1 MTGPTFTTRVF
12 ESQSPFIGAEA
23 HEPADANRVFPVVEK
38 LVVPV
43 RGLFLLMLI
52 FVIVIG
58 PLNLFILS
66 RRKRKIWLLWTV
78 PAISLIT
85 CVAVSAYSILSE
97 GWSGKARTAG
107 LTILDE
113 SSHQATTIGWSA
125 FYSPLT
131 PGEGLHYGYETELTP
146 QIGSQYSYNR
156 SQAGHRSVDWTEDQ
170 HLASG
175 WVSARVPAHFRIRKS
190 EVRRERI
197 TLNRGPGDSLSAV
210 NGLGVD
216 VRDLWLADRDGRIY
230 SVKNLKA
237 GSSAV
242 MALQPNAQAH
252 GIVEELR
259 LAFAGSDW
267 FNLPKWTHS
276 PERLLMPGC
285 YIAATDSSPFIEDG
299 LKDVGSRKN
308 ESVIYGIMKAE

>member
-1 MTGPTFTTRVF
+1 
-12 ESQSPFIGAEA
+12 
-23 HEPADANRVFPVVEK
+23 
-38 LVVPV
+38 
-43 RGLFLLMLI
+43 
-52 FVIVIG
+52 
-58 PLNLFILS
+58 
-66 RRKRKIWLLWTV
+66 
-78 PAISLIT
+78 LIT
-85 CVAVSAYSILSE
+85 CVAVSAYSVLSE
-97 GWSGKARTAG
+97 GWSGKARTAA

-113 SSHQATTIGWSA
+113 SAHQATTIGWSA

-131 PGEGLHYGYETELTP
+131 PGDGLHYGYETELTP

-156 SQAGHRSVDWTEDQ
+156 SQASHRSVDWTEGQ

-197 TLNRGPGDSLSAV
+197 TLNRGQGDSLSVV

-216 VRDLWLADRDGRIY
+216 LRELWLADRDRRIY

-237 GSSAV
+237 GASAV
-242 MALQPNAQAH
+242 LTLQPNAQAH

-267 FNLPKWTHS
+267 FDLAKWTRS

-285 YIAATDSSPFIEDG
+285 YIAATDSSPFIENG
-299 LKDVGSRKN
+299 LTDVGSRKN